1 MGGKIAKILKQPATK
16 EILRN
21 VGSDAASK
29 GTELLL
35 RKIRGNTDIQT
46 KLDERMQKAKRHI
59 SNTIDNAIK
68 KKSRGSNIRYYKLDS
83 DSEDDTSEFIK
94 QNSSKRK
101 NRHLSKR
108 KQTIGKMNGYAN
120 YDINNESDYDSDQ
133 NKETNPRISKK
144 KKMKAKITNFVQK
157 NKKPRFKTRSND
169 YYKSVFD

>member
-1 MGGKIAKILKQPATK
+1 
-16 EILRN
+16 
-21 VGSDAASK
+21 
-29 GTELLL
+29 
-35 RKIRGNTDIQT
+35 
-46 KLDERMQKAKRHI
+46 MQKAKRHI
-59 SNTIDNAIK
+59 SNTVYNAIK

-120 YDINNESDYDSDQ
+120 YDVNNESDYDSDQ

-144 KKMKAKITNFVQK
+144 KKMTAKITNCVLKKK
-157 NKKPRFKTRSND
+157 NTL
-169 YYKSVFD
+169 